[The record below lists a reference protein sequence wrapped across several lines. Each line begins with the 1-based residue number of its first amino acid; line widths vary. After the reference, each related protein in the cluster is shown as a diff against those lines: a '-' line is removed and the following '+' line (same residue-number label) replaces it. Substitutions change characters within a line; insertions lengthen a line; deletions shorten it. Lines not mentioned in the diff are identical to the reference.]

1 MASKATTVG
10 KSMPEPSPVS
20 SYLCQPPRD
29 YRDFLDEQIARLEA
43 ECRRIG
49 DQLVLLRE
57 ERERCADRG

>member
-1 MASKATTVG
+1 MSELST
-10 KSMPEPSPVS
+10 VS

-43 ECRRIG
+43 ESRRIG

-57 ERERCADRG
+57 ERERCADREYSTP